1 MGLYGRLFLVPPG
14 LVPRLVREP
23 ALVDAVLFEEEPDAN
38 SLARQL
44 TLWPEE
50 TIDLADIER
59 LEIDRTW
66 HVLHFLLTG
75 SGDEAGHPLSFLAA
89 GGRAVSDD
97 LGNGPLR
104 AFTPEEVR
112 RLAAGLAPV
121 TSERLLERFDPQQ
134 LESESI
140 YGWFSGWNEAAR
152 DACAPILRETLGQL
166 QGFLRQGAGR
176 RSALLVVAL

>member
-1 MGLYGRLFLVPPG
+1 MGLHGRLFLVPAA
-14 LVPRLVREP
+14 LVLRLVREP
-23 ALVDAVLFEEEPDAN
+23 ALVDVVLFEEPDAD

-50 TIDLADIER
+50 TIDLTDIVR

-104 AFTPEEVR
+104 AFTPEDVS
-112 RLAAGLAPV
+112 RLAAALAQV
-121 TSERLLERFDPQQ
+121 TSEQLLERFDPRR

-140 YGWFSGWNEAAR
+140 YGWFNGWHEASR
-152 DACAPILRETLGQL
+152 DACAPLLREVLGQL
-166 QGFLRQGAGR
+166 QVFLRQGAGR
-176 RSALLVVAL
+176 GRALLVVAL